1 MSSVI
6 SPQRSKESSSGTTLG
21 RGSVTL
27 IRTKLLPPVARSGRI
42 PRQRLQALLTAVG
55 ERPLTIVRAPG
66 GFGKTTL
73 ALAWVEELRSRGDTV
88 AWLSLDNDDN
98 EPRRFI
104 CYAIAALHEASPDI
118 GQESRMGA
126 NGAPLHQLEATLVN
140 EIADCGDEI
149 FFFLDDYST
158 ISHEAVHRFLI
169 FLVRHAPS
177 NLHIVLVSRSDPPLE
192 LGSLRA
198 RGELLEIDA
207 SRLLF
212 TPDETR
218 EFLALTAPAE
228 LAAAEVGTI
237 HRLTEGWPA
246 ALRITAL
253 SFEAG
258 RDPADLLRSLARS
271 PRSIGGFLDE
281 LCSLLP
287 SRLLEFMQQTAI
299 VERLSASLCDGIT
312 GRSDSADRLAVL
324 DQQQLVSPLD
334 DQRTLFAYHQLF
346 REYLLQRLVEQR
358 AGAVADLHRRASD
371 WYAAHGFGS
380 ESVRHLL
387 EAGDTEGALVRIAEC
402 AQGMVERG
410 DLLTLLNWQ
419 RQLNAKFIQ
428 QPIPLQLAIIWA
440 EALSLSGSEALQHIA
455 AVDRAADELPESD
468 AAAVRHECV
477 ALSAVAAAL
486 ADEPA
491 KAAELVAA
499 YHARPGDAAMS
510 RGSVLNVERFV
521 HLSAARWERF
531 YAVPTIPGDD
541 FADVMPAVY
550 QANIIGLAEMTRAR
564 AGPAEQMFL
573 RSLGLG
579 RRLRR
584 FAGAIGMAKG
594 AYVEL
599 LYETGRTAEAEALL
613 RDDLDLIAGGVTLD
627 TVLRGLRT
635 AARLAWRRGQAQQAA
650 DLLERAESIG
660 LARDWPRLVAAAL
673 FERLRLSLRQGL
685 TTSAVALLKRLQQL
699 SASLEVPAW
708 RGVEGVSHY
717 AAMAQAAV
725 DLEQNRARQAVTT
738 LSPLYE
744 DAIDCGASLLAIRI
758 GAVLARA
765 QLLAR
770 ATPQG
775 QRVFDQ
781 VLDLAQPS
789 FFVGSIADDGPEIL
803 QLIDLVYRGGMHTDR
818 DERHVFLCR
827 LRESAARVW
836 DASQSKVAAGA
847 RELPSPLTP
856 RECDV
861 LELIAEGQSNKAIA
875 RRLGLGPETVKT
887 HLKNVFL
894 KLEVERR
901 TQAVLRAEE
910 LGLLRAYRLRRSS

>member
-6 SPQRSKESSSGTTLG
+6 SPQRSKESSAGTTLG

-27 IRTKLLPPVARSGRI
+27 IRTKLLPPVARSGRV

-55 ERPLTIVRAPG
+55 ERPLTIIRAPG

-73 ALAWVEELRSRGDTV
+73 ALAWVEELRSSGDTV

-126 NGAPLHQLEATLVN
+126 NGAPLHQLEAMLVN

-149 FFFLDDYST
+149 FFFLDDYSV
-158 ISHEAVHRFLI
+158 ISHEAVHEFLI
-169 FLVRHAPS
+169 FLLRHAPS

-212 TPDETR
+212 TLDETK
-218 EFLALTAPAE
+218 EFLAMTAPAD
-228 LAAAEVGTI
+228 LGSADVGTI

-287 SRLLEFMQQTAI
+287 PPLLEFMQQTAI

-312 GRSDSADRLAVL
+312 GRSDSAARLAGL
-324 DQQQLVSPLD
+324 EQQQLISPLD
-334 DQRTLFAYHQLF
+334 DQHTQFAYHQLF
-346 REYLLQRLVEQR
+346 REYLLQRLAER
-358 AGAVADLHRRASD
+358 RGGEVADLHRRASD
-371 WYAAHGFGS
+371 WYATHGFGS

-440 EALSLSGSEALQHIA
+440 EALSLSGTEALQHIA
-455 AVDRAADELPESD
+455 AVERAADELPEID
-468 AAAVRHECV
+468 AAAVRHECL
-477 ALSAVAAAL
+477 ALGAVAAAL
-486 ADEPA
+486 ADDPA
-491 KAAELVAA
+491 RADELAAA
-499 YHARPGDAAMS
+499 YHAEPDDAAMS
-510 RGSVLNVERFV
+510 RGSVRNVERFV
-521 HLSAARWERF
+521 HLNAARWEDF
-531 YAVPTIPGDD
+531 YAVPTVPCEDS
-541 FADVMPAVY
+541 ADVMPAVY
-550 QANIIGLAEMTRAR
+550 QANIIGLAELAQAR

-573 RSLGLG
+573 QSLGLG

-594 AYVEL
+594 AYAEL

-650 DLLERAESIG
+650 DLLERAESVG

-673 FERLRLSLRQGL
+673 FERLRLALRQGL
-685 TTSAVALLKRLQQL
+685 TTSSLALLKRLQQL
-699 SASLEVPAW
+699 SASAEGSA
-708 RGVEGVSHY
+708 RRSVEGVPHY
-717 AAMAQAAV
+717 GAMAQAVV
-725 DLEQNRARQAVTT
+725 DLEQNRPRQAVAMLT
-738 LSPLYE
+738 PLFE
-744 DAIDCGASLLAIRI
+744 DAVDCGANLLAIRV
-758 GAVLARA
+758 GALLARA
-765 QLLAR
+765 HLLAR
-770 ATPQG
+770 ATPHG
-775 QRVFDQ
+775 LRVFNQ
-781 VLDLAQPS
+781 VIDLAQPS
-789 FFVGSIADDGPEIL
+789 CFIGSIADDGPEIL
-803 QLIDLVYRGGMHTDR
+803 QLIDLVDRGGMR
-818 DERHVFLCR
+818 AEQDERQAFLGK
-827 LRESAARVW
+827 LHESAARVW
-836 DASQSKVAAGA
+836 DPSRVAGAAGT
-847 RELPSPLTP
+847 RDLPSPLTP

-910 LGLLRAYRLRRSS
+910 LGLLRVRRLRRS

>member
-6 SPQRSKESSSGTTLG
+6 SPPRSRKSAAGATPG
-21 RGSVTL
+21 ADGVTL
-27 IRTKLLPPVARSGRI
+27 IRTKLLPPMTRSHRI
-42 PRQRLQALLTAVG
+42 PRARLQSLLAAAG
-55 ERPLTIVRAPG
+55 ECALTIIRAPG

-73 ALAWVEELRSRGDTV
+73 ALSWVEELRLRGDPV

-98 EPRRFI
+98 EPRRFL
-104 CYAIAALHEASPDI
+104 CYAIAALHEAAPDI

-126 NGAPLHQLEATLVN
+126 NGAPLHQLEAMLVN
-140 EIADCGDEI
+140 EIADCGEEI
-149 FFFLDDYST
+149 FFFLDDYGAIT
-158 ISHEAVHRFLI
+158 HEAVHQFLI
-169 FLVRHAPS
+169 FLLRHAPS
-177 NLHIVLVSRSDPPLE
+177 NLHVVLVSRTDPPLE

-212 TPDETR
+212 TLDETR
-218 EFLALTAPAE
+218 EFLALTAPAD
-228 LAAAEVGTI
+228 LASAEVGTI

-246 ALRITAL
+246 ALRITSL

-258 RDPADLLRSLARS
+258 RDPADMLRSLARS

-287 SRLLEFMQQTAI
+287 PGLFEFMQQTSI
-299 VERLSASLCDGIT
+299 VERLSASLCDSIT
-312 GRSDSADRLAVL
+312 GASGSAERLAGL
-324 DQQQLVSPLD
+324 ERQQLINPLD
-334 DQRTLFAYHQLF
+334 DQRTQFAYHQLF
-346 REYLLQRLVEQR
+346 REYLLQRLAERR
-358 AGAVADLHRRASD
+358 AEEVAELHRRASD
-371 WYAAHGFGS
+371 WYAAHGSGS

-428 QPIPLQLAIIWA
+428 QPVPLQLAIIWA

-455 AVDRAADELPESD
+455 AVERAADELPESD
-468 AAAVRHECV
+468 AAAVRRECL
-477 ALSAVAAAL
+477 ALAAVAAAL
-486 ADEPA
+486 ADDPA
-491 KAAELVAA
+491 RASDLAVA

-510 RGSVLNVERFV
+510 RASVLNVERFV
-521 HLSAARWERF
+521 HLSAARWESF
-531 YAVPTIPGDD
+531 HAVPTVPGED

-550 QANIIGLAEMTRAR
+550 QANIIGLADMAQAR
-564 AGPAEQMFL
+564 AGPAEAMFL

-613 RDDLDLIAGGVTLD
+613 RDDLELIAGGVTLD

-673 FERLRLSLRQGL
+673 FERLRLALRQGL
-685 TTSAVALLKRLQQL
+685 TTSALALLKRLQQL
-699 SASLEVPAW
+699 GASLESSAR

-717 AAMAQAAV
+717 ASMAQAV
-725 DLEQNRARQAVTT
+725 VNLDQNRARQAVTT
-738 LSPLYE
+738 LAPLYE
-744 DAIDCGASLLAIRI
+744 DAIDCGASLLAIRS
-758 GAVLARA
+758 GVLLARA

-775 QRVFDQ
+775 QRVFGQ

-803 QLIDLVYRGGMHTDR
+803 QLIELVQRGGMQADR
-818 DERHVFLCR
+818 DERQAFLQQ
-827 LRESAARVW
+827 LRELAARVW
-836 DASQSKVAAGA
+836 DTSQDMGAAGA
-847 RELPSPLTP
+847 TELPSPLTP

-875 RRLGLGPETVKT
+875 RKLGLGPETVKT

-910 LGLLRAYRLRRSS
+910 LGLLRAYRLRRPS